1 MGRWR
6 AWALVAAIGAVAGA
20 VHADGTAVPSAQSA
34 PSAAPADRAAA
45 PDADAAFLE
54 YLGSWDGDD
63 EDWVMM
69 QHAGRKKGTTTPP
82 VANGQVTTPAA
93 GDSPK
98 RGTGDGAGTPA
109 SPQEKP

>member
-1 MGRWR
+1 MERWR
-6 AWALVAAIGAVAGA
+6 AWGLVAAIGAVPGA

-34 PSAAPADRAAA
+34 PSAAPVERAAA

-69 QHAGRKKGTTTPP
+69 QHAGRKKGAPTPP

-98 RGTGDGAGTPA
+98 PPAGGGAGAPA
-109 SPQEKP
+109 SPQE

>member
-63 EDWVMM
+63 EDWVMSSTPDERR
-69 QHAGRKKGTTTPP
+69 GRPP
-82 VANGQVTTPAA
+82 CPSQM
-93 GDSPK
+93 DK
-98 RGTGDGAGTPA
+98 
-109 SPQEKP
+109 